1 MTQNE
6 LGDISLKRITV
17 DKLDKIMNWRTSPEV
32 SPYMYTNPNLTIE
45 DQKKWFENVKNDST
59 VSYWIIVVDGIDVG
73 VLNLYDIDTGNQ
85 RCFWAYYIGDSSAR
99 GKGVARQLECNIYDY
114 VFYEMGLNK
123 LCCEVLAFN
132 ENVIQIHE
140 KFGSEI
146 EGVFKQHIFK
156 NDTFLD
162 VVRMGILKE
171 KWDEIKSQYE
181 YQKIPIEN

>member
-1 MTQNE
+1 MTRQGKSE
-6 LGDISLKRITV
+6 IFLKKITLN
-17 DKLDKIMNWRTSPEV
+17 KLEKIMNWRTSPEV

-45 DQKKWFENVKNDST
+45 EQKKWFKTINNDSN

-73 VLNLYDIDTGNQ
+73 VLNLYDIDMKNK

-99 GKGVARQLECNIYDY
+99 GKGIARQLECNIYDY
-114 VFYEMGLNK
+114 VFYEIGLNK
-123 LCCEVLAFN
+123 LCCEVLSFN

-146 EGVFKQHIFK
+146 EGEFKQHIFK
-156 NDTFLD
+156 NNTFLN
-162 VVRMGILKE
+162 VVRMSILKE

-181 YQKIPIEN
+181 YRKIQIET

>member
-1 MTQNE
+1 MTQHMTSE
-6 LGDISLKRITV
+6 IFLKIITA
-17 DKLDKIMNWRTSPEV
+17 DKLEKIMNWRTSPEV
-32 SPYMYTNPNLTIE
+32 SSYMYTNHNLSIE
-45 DQKKWFENVKNDST
+45 DQKKWFKNINNDST
-59 VSYWIIVVDGIDVG
+59 VSYWIIVVDRIDVG
-73 VLNLYDIDTGNQ
+73 VLNLYDIDMKNK

-132 ENVIQIHE
+132 EKVIQIHE

-156 NDTFLD
+156 NNTFLD

-181 YQKIPIEN
+181 YRKIPIYT